1 MTHFD
6 DVVFVCLNH
15 LNLDFFFLFFF
26 YCVPNPCSSEAVC
39 VASFRPKLKFLF
51 CSALMNRVI

>member
-15 LNLDFFFLFFF
+15 LVF
-26 YCVPNPCSSEAVC
+26 YCVLNPCSSKAVS